1 MEGRD
6 RLTAAGRW
14 MAAAA
19 LAAAAGAPVALA
31 DGPAVTSAPSLG
43 ADAVREAAWADFF
56 RGLPHGPEIGTLNVL
71 LGGEDDV
78 RGRCGPS
85 AEGCYLPLPRLI
97 VIPGRAL
104 PGAGFS
110 DEIARHE
117 YGHHLAAESDNAPFA
132 AGLGTKRWF
141 THEHICERLR
151 SGELVDDAGA
161 SYERS
166 VAEGFAEAYRVAAG
180 GQAHDWIVDSA
191 LYPDALA
198 QHAILTDARH
208 AWSGPR
214 VRRLAGRVPA
224 HGAATFAVRPRLDG
238 SVTVKAPHRLR
249 LRLTDPAGRQVAVG
263 RGRLRS
269 VDCGTRRLTLTVAG
283 GRPGRRFSL
292 TVSTP

>member
-14 MAAAA
+14 MTAAA
-19 LAAAAGAPVALA
+19 LAAAVGAPVALA
-31 DGPAVTSAPSLG
+31 DGPAVTSAPSIG
-43 ADAVREAAWADFF
+43 QDAVREAAWAGFF
-56 RGLPHGPEIGTLNVL
+56 RGLPHGKEIGTLNVL

-85 AEGCYLPLPRLI
+85 AGGCYLPLPRLI
-97 VIPGRAL
+97 VMPGGAL
-104 PGAGFS
+104 PGGGLS

-151 SGELVDDAGA
+151 SGELVDDAGE

-180 GQAHDWIVDSA
+180 GQAHDWIVDSG

-198 QHAILTDARH
+198 QRSILTDARH
-208 AWSGPR
+208 PWSGPR
-214 VRRLAGRVPA
+214 VQRFAGRAPA
-224 HGAATFAVRPRLDG
+224 KLTLQPQLDG
-238 SVTVKAPHRLR
+238 NVTVKASRRLR
-249 LRLTDPAGRQVAVG
+249 LRLTDARGLRLAGG
-263 RGRLRS
+263 RRSLRY
-269 VDCGTRRLTLTVAG
+269 VDCGKRWLTLEVAG
-283 GRPGRRFSL
+283 ARPGRRFSL